1 MDRRR
6 VAVTGLGLVT
16 PLGTGVEK
24 SWQGLVNGRSGIAT
38 ITKFDSKDH
47 TTHFAGEVKDFVLK
61 DFIDHREARRMDIF
75 MHYAVAAAQMA
86 MDGSGFKIDD
96 SNAER
101 VGVIVGSGIGGLVVL
116 EETHKEMLAKGPR
129 RISPFFVP
137 QMIINLAPGQISIRF
152 GAKGANW
159 APVSACATG
168 ANAIGEAL
176 RYIRHGYADAM
187 IAGGSEASLTAL
199 GIGGFNALRAL
210 STRNESPETASR
222 PFDRDRDGFVCSE
235 GAGVVVLEELEMA
248 KKRGA
253 PILCELVG
261 YGSTS
266 DAYHVTAPPEGG
278 EGAVRCMREALRD
291 AGLAPTDVNYIN
303 AHGTSTP
310 INDASETAAIK
321 TVFGDHAYKLAI
333 SSIKSMIGHSLGA
346 AGSIEAAVCALILQ
360 RGVLPP
366 TINLDNADPACD
378 LDYVPKQAREQKVD
392 VIVSN
397 SFGFGGANAVLVFK
411 RFRG

>member
-1 MDRRR
+1 
-6 VAVTGLGLVT
+6 
-16 PLGTGVEK
+16 
-24 SWQGLVNGRSGIAT
+24 
-38 ITKFDSKDH
+38 
-47 TTHFAGEVKDFVLK
+47 
-61 DFIDHREARRMDIF
+61 
-75 MHYAVAAAQMA
+75 MA

-96 SNAER
+96 TNAER

-159 APVSACATG
+159 APVSACATW
-168 ANAIGEAL
+168 ANAIGEAF
-176 RYIRHGYADAM
+176 RYIRHGYSDAM
-187 IAGGSEASLTAL
+187 IAGGSEASITPLD
-199 GIGGFNALRAL
+199 IGGFNALRAL
-210 STRNESPETASR
+210 STRNDSPETASR
-222 PFDRDRDGFVCSE
+222 PFDLDRDGFVCSE
-235 GAGVVVLEELEMA
+235 GAGIVVLEELEMA

-278 EGAVRCMREALRD
+278 EGAVRCMREALKD
-291 AGLAPTDVNYIN
+291 AGLAPTDVTYIN

-321 TVFGDHAYKLAI
+321 TVFGDHARKLAI

-360 RGVLPP
+360 RGVIPP
-366 TINLDNADPACD
+366 TINLVTPDPACD
-378 LDYVPKQAREQKVD
+378 LDYIPNTAREARVKYGL
-392 VIVSN
+392 ST
-397 SFGFGGANAVLVFK
+397 SFGFGGQNGALVMAAV
-411 RFRG
+411 

>member
-24 SWQGLVNGRSGIAT
+24 SWQGLVNGRSGIGP

-61 DFIDHREARRMDIF
+61 DFIEHRDARRMDVF

-96 SNAER
+96 TNAER

-168 ANAIGEAL
+168 ANAIGEAF
-176 RYIRHGYADAM
+176 RYIRHGYSDAM
-187 IAGGSEASLTAL
+187 IAGGSEASITPLD
-199 GIGGFNALRAL
+199 IGGFNALRAL
-210 STRNESPETASR
+210 STRNDSPETASR
-222 PFDRDRDGFVCSE
+222 PFDLDRDGFVCSE
-235 GAGVVVLEELEMA
+235 GAGIVVLEELEMA

-278 EGAVRCMREALRD
+278 EGAVRCMREALKD
-291 AGLAPTDVNYIN
+291 AGLAPTDVTYIN

-321 TVFGDHAYKLAI
+321 TVFGDHARKLAI

-360 RGVLPP
+360 RGVIPP
-366 TINLDNADPACD
+366 TINLVTPDPACD
-378 LDYVPKQAREQKVD
+378 LDYVPNTAREQKVD
-392 VIVSN
+392 VILSN
-397 SFGFGGANAVLVFK
+397 SFGFGGANAVLAFRLFK
-411 RFRG
+411 G